1 MKPIANTLENVMT
14 AIKGSG
20 GIKVVIAQRLGVNRS
35 TVDNYL
41 KRWKQAADAYA
52 EEVETTK
59 DYAESVIVGNIR
71 IAAKQA
77 ASGEAADSSDAWK
90 YLSFKARERGY
101 VVKKEIEHSG
111 QIDVR
116 SLTDEELEAIARGGD
131 L

>member
-1 MKPIANTLENVMT
+1 MKPVAKTVDEVTI

-20 GIKVVIAQRLGVNRS
+20 GIKVVIAQRLGVNRA
-35 TVDNYL
+35 TVDSYL
-41 KRWKQAADAYA
+41 RRWKQAREAYDS
-52 EEVETTK
+52 EVETTK
-59 DYAESVIVGNIR
+59 DFAESVIVGNIR

>member
-1 MKPIANTLENVMT
+1 MKPPAKTVDEVIK
-14 AIKGSG
+14 AINGSG
-20 GIKVVIAQRLGVNRS
+20 GIKTVIASRLGVVRS
-35 TVDNYL
+35 TVDAYL
-41 KRWKQAADAYA
+41 NRWKAAREAYDS
-52 EEVETTK
+52 EVETTK
-59 DYAESVIVGNIR
+59 DFAESVIVGNIR

>member
-1 MKPIANTLENVMT
+1 MKPPAKTVDEVIK
-14 AIKGSG
+14 AIDGSG
-20 GIKVVIAQRLGVNRS
+20 GIKTIIARRLGVARS
-35 TVDNYL
+35 TVDAYL
-41 KRWKQAADAYA
+41 NRWKAAREAYDS
-52 EEVETTK
+52 EVEATK